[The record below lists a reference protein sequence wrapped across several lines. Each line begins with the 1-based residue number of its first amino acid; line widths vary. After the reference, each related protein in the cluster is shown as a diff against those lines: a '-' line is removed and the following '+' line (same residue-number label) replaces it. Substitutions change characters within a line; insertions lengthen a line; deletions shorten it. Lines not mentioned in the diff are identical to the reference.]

1 MPFNFMIPCCDA
13 EATLDVAT
21 GHRRAA
27 IKCLATSS
35 SFFIFRSN
43 LLHTTL
49 AKALCAVE
57 FGALSVTPCFRGSA
71 SAPSLSCSGILPG
84 PMFCPSRSPNGLKGT
99 VSHVK

>member
-1 MPFNFMIPCCDA
+1 MPCNFMIPCCDA

-84 PMFCPSRSPNGLKGT
+84 PMFCTSRSPNGLKGT